1 MLKKLNRRHKLFVK
15 EYLTNGFNASR
26 AYEKV
31 FKCSYDVANTNGPAL
46 LKEPKIDSYI
56 SELSKTMD
64 VSEFIDTKFICDK
77 LLEVI
82 NKSFETG
89 KYSATEACLRLLSQ
103 LKGLTKTDVSVTNT
117 IVNAKDIDSIKQS
130 LANRDKGQD
139 VITQPRASNSESEA
153 S

>member
-1 MLKKLNRRHKLFVK
+1 MLKKLNRRHKLFAK
-15 EYLTNGFNASR
+15 YYLTNGFNATQ
-26 AYEKV
+26 AYLRSFKCENSTAQTNSAELMKDEKV
-31 FKCSYDVANTNGPAL
+31 KA
-46 LKEPKIDSYI
+46 YI
-56 SELSKTMD
+56 SDIAKTLD
-64 VSEFIDTKFICDK
+64 VSEMIDTKYICDK
-77 LLEVI
+77 LLEVVE
-82 NKSFETG
+82 KSFATG